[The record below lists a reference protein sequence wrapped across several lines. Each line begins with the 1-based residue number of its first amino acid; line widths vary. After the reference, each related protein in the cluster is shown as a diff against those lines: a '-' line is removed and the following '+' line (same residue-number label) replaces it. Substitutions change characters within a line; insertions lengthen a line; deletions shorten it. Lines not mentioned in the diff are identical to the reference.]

1 MLKKIKI
8 ILVMVAISFSLSMM
22 SNTYSRYV
30 ANTTGS
36 IETPLAKW
44 QIMVNNEDILNNGNA
59 SISFTPNIEENVN
72 VKENSIAPS
81 SSGYFDINIDPSNVD
96 VSFSYSI
103 NLTIENENIPDLLIT
118 KYAILPDGYV
128 EGDPLDII
136 NLETYEIT
144 QDMLYSGESP
154 FSNFTIRVFFEWYE
168 GENEQM
174 DDAADASIGALA
186 ATNDTKFI
194 VSANIEFKQKI

>member
-186 ATNDTKFI
+186 ATNNTKFI

>member
-186 ATNDTKFI
+186 ATNDTKLI